1 MKKDPVAK
9 DKTKLK
15 STEKQI
21 EKKNEKQAKQKEHM
35 FA

>member
-15 STEKQI
+15 TEKQI
-21 EKKNEKQAKQKEHM
+21 EKRIEIQAKQKEHM

>member
-15 STEKQI
+15 NSTEKQI
-21 EKKNEKQAKQKEHM
+21 EKRTEND
-35 FA
+35 

>member
-9 DKTKLK
+9 DKKLK
-15 STEKQI
+15 NSTEKQI
-21 EKKNEKQAKQKEHM
+21 EKRSEKRIKQKEHM